1 MHQKYTLHDSNT
13 QPIHFFSQIKK
24 RKKQENK
31 TNSHW
36 VQTPFNIQS
45 LKKKL
50 SFLSIAFQL
59 DKLYANYSS
68 EYAK

>member
-1 MHQKYTLHDSNT
+1 MTLTPN
-13 QPIHFFSQIKK
+13 QYIFFSNKEK
-24 RKKQENK
+24 KKQEKK